1 MKYFEREDSTS
12 QVGRVVIHVRHG
24 YCEVKATSKW
34 MGTIDET
41 DVHEQNTND
50 SVLSTAGQ
58 SRLSDKRLRLDLL
71 FAFSREY
78 PLPIESGL
86 NEPELDDRPNAVI
99 SGVRGGPKISY

>member
-1 MKYFEREDSTS
+1 
-12 QVGRVVIHVRHG
+12 
-24 YCEVKATSKW
+24 

-41 DVHEQNTND
+41 DVLYMNKTRTTQCN
-50 SVLSTAGQ
+50 TAGP